1 MFAYSFI
8 FIHLV
13 GITIYRSQKAQILSV
28 QFDEF
33 DICKHPWNHHPKQNR
48 IYVITPESFF
58 MLLLDDF
65 TPIPNK
71 PIFWL
76 LSCIYFCYC
85 FCYFACYCTSH
96 SLSQVAHVCVCMCV
110 RMYLLSPS
118 ILDIHI
124 TVLISSSSF
133 SLLRFM
139 IWLYCNLFT
148 HSLVDERRGI
158 PVLGCYE

>member
-71 PIFWL
+71 TIFWL

-96 SLSQVAHVCVCMCV
+96 SLSQVAHVCVCACV
-110 RMYLLSPS
+110 CACIFFHPAFWIFISLCLSVVLPFPCWGSWFGYIAIYLL
-118 ILDIHI
+118 IL
-124 TVLISSSSF
+124 LSMSAGGF
-133 SLLRFM
+133 QF
-139 IWLYCNLFT
+139 
-148 HSLVDERRGI
+148 
-158 PVLGCYE
+158 